1 MVHASHVFYENI
13 VAILSAVLVG
23 VGEGRAADRVVL
35 EITSPYHHIRV
46 IDKLGIRTLSF
57 DGSMESRMSLRNPL
71 TGHFEYI
78 EYFHMPWLWNS
89 NLARVLMI
97 GLGGASVQRAYE
109 HYYPDVTIETAEI
122 DPTVVRIAKEY
133 FGFKESDR
141 QRVHVTDGRMHLRR
155 TETQYDAIILDAYVK
170 NRYGSFIPYHL
181 ATREFF
187 ELARDRLSTNG
198 VLAYNVIGTVQGW
211 RADILG
217 SVFKT
222 IQSVF
227 PNVYLF
233 PARETWNVVLI
244 GTKSPRT
251 DSNTVQQRANAL
263 IQSRRLILPGFRNRL
278 LSFRADPPANFH
290 LCPVL
295 TDDFAPVDGLL
306 SKTGR

>member
-1 MVHASHVFYENI
+1 MKNI

-23 VGEGRAADRVVL
+23 MGEGRATDGVVL

-89 NLARVLMI
+89 NLAKVLMI

-109 HYYPDVTIETAEI
+109 HYYPEVTIETAEI

-155 TETQYDAIILDAYVK
+155 TESLAGGPYPDWSSLSPYA
-170 NRYGSFIPYHL
+170 SF
-181 ATREFF
+181 TT
-187 ELARDRLSTNG
+187 D
-198 VLAYNVIGTVQGW
+198 
-211 RADILG
+211 
-217 SVFKT
+217 
-222 IQSVF
+222 VF
-227 PNVYLF
+227 PNC
-233 PARETWNVVLI
+233 R
-244 GTKSPRT
+244 
-251 DSNTVQQRANAL
+251 
-263 IQSRRLILPGFRNRL
+263 
-278 LSFRADPPANFH
+278 
-290 LCPVL
+290 C
-295 TDDFAPVDGLL
+295 
-306 SKTGR
+306 